1 MKTVLKK
8 VILSLKGRIQILLEE
23 QTSVKTENLLP
34 LMYLNLTTSIKIKI
48 NEMKFY
54 INKLTFHLLP
64 HSMQNTKVVIGSSE
78 LLVCSF

>member
-1 MKTVLKK
+1 MNENCFLKI
-8 VILSLKGRIQILLEE
+8 ILSLKGRIQILLEE

-54 INKLTFHLLP
+54 
-64 HSMQNTKVVIGSSE
+64 
-78 LLVCSF
+78 

>member
-1 MKTVLKK
+1 MNENCFKK
-8 VILSLKGRIQILLEE
+8 SYFKSKRENSNLLEE

-54 INKLTFHLLP
+54 
-64 HSMQNTKVVIGSSE
+64 
-78 LLVCSF
+78 

>member
-1 MKTVLKK
+1 MKTVFKK

-54 INKLTFHLLP
+54 QQTHLPSITTL
-64 HSMQNTKVVIGSSE
+64 HAEHKSCHRFIRTSC
-78 LLVCSF
+78 L